1 MNDKI
6 SLALDNGLEWLLNSG
21 IQNKSQGPSRG
32 GFSAWYD
39 ADNNQN
45 SFVYSEITGYALNL
59 LIFLDQRKNDS
70 RIKKSIN
77 LARDYLV
84 INAFDDYFG
93 AVRCRYLEE
102 GNWLDNFCTFDN
114 AIIANSLVNKYRYDS
129 DQEALD
135 KAIIIINTIMNKLY
149 RKGSFF
155 ARYITK
161 EERYQDEEV
170 KWSTTFG
177 SFQSKLS
184 LPFLNLYDVTK
195 ESKYLDFSNY
205 ILKII
210 AKKQLS
216 SGQFITCNKTKTTF
230 SHPLLYTVEGF
241 LAASLYLQ
249 EKTYSEVV
257 ESTLKWLSKFE
268 MSNGGI
274 SGFHTPSKV
283 INLDSP
289 DINSQYLRCIY
300 LSNFGLDKS
309 ISLSPIIDRI
319 INSQL
324 KKGQGKRLEGGFL
337 MGDIW
342 FYDQESFMKK
352 DNKNHINT
360 WATIFAL
367 NSLYYI
373 IHEDTNP
380 FSIC

>member
-195 ESKYLDFSNY
+195 DSKYLDFSNY

-309 ISLSPIIDRI
+309 ISPMIDRI